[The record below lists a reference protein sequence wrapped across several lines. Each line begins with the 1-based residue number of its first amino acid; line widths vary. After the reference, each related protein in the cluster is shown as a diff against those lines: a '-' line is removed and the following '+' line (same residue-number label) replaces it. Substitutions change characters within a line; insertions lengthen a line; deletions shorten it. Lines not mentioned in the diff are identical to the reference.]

1 MKKKS
6 LLWWFIGLF
15 VRDPKIISAGIV
27 RFGKVFI
34 IGGVGSLAAQ
44 SFWGEGMTA
53 LGLTLVISGLLAL
66 EKLLK
71 EWWGVGLALAFAL
84 MLAQPAQAQTKILQ
98 FEPTDFSIGGGS
110 MLGEEAM
117 TFTWDSAFAAVHW
130 HGVAL
135 FGDNA
140 SSGIGVEIHP
150 ASVVSSFENNVSVQS
165 IDTVDWRFWS
175 LNRIE
180 MSALQLPGEIWETMY
195 IGSDLLL
202 AEGGG
207 NDYSGDFSARFVYGV
222 KDGPVQLEFY
232 MFEKYRPISVAFF
245 YRF

>member
-6 LLWWFIGLF
+6 LLYGFLGLF
-15 VRDPKIISAGIV
+15 IRDPGVISAGLV
-27 RFGKVFI
+27 RFGKLSV
-34 IGGVGSLAAQ
+34 
-44 SFWGEGMTA
+44 
-53 LGLTLVISGLLAL
+53 LGLIAALMSQGFWEEGLTVTGLLLLMAGLGGL

-71 EWWGVGLALAFAL
+71 EKWGVGLALAFAFL
-84 MLAQPAQAQTKILQ
+84 LAQPAQAQMKILQ
-98 FEPTDFSIGGGS
+98 VEPVEFAVGGGS
-110 MLGEEAM
+110 MLGDEAV
-117 TFTWDSAFAAVHW
+117 TFSLDAAFAAIHW
-130 HGVAL
+130 HGFAL
-135 FGDNA
+135 FDSNA

-150 ASVVSSFENNVSVQS
+150 ASIVSSFEDGVAVQF

-222 KDGPVQLEFY
+222 KEGPVQLEFY
-232 MFEKYRPISVAFF
+232 MFEKYRPISFAFF